1 MIRGRGWDEGERGGR
16 RRRFIFIALFVEKL
30 LMLCKLRLERKSM
43 RAH

>member
-1 MIRGRGWDEGERGGR
+1 MGRGREREREGRKKKKV
-16 RRRFIFIALFVEKL
+16 IFIALFVEKL